1 MIVGVV
7 SHEQN
12 RHDSHTLPEILRHVE
27 QSRGRAAKQ
36 AVCDRGYRGKREVN
50 GTQIIL
56 PGKGLKKDTRYQK
69 DKKRKQCRRRAAIEP
84 IIGHLKS
91 DYRMT
96 RNYLK
101 GAVGDRIN
109 LLMAAAWNLKLMAV
123 AHFFVFL
130 PVAKITSFTDSLI
143 DQN

>member
-1 MIVGVV
+1 
-7 SHEQN
+7 
-12 RHDSHTLPEILRHVE
+12 
-27 QSRGRAAKQ
+27 
-36 AVCDRGYRGKREVN
+36 
-50 GTQIIL
+50 L